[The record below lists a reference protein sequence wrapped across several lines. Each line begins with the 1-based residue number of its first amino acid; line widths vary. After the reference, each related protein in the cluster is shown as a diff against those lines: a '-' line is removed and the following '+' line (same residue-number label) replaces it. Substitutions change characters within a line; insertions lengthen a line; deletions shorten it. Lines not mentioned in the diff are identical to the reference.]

1 MQATFFLSEKCQS
14 SHYLFYS
21 AQYVFLLTMGK
32 KIAFVHPDLGI
43 GGAERLVVDAAVGL
57 QDLGNE
63 ISIFTSHCDKTH
75 CFEEV
80 SSGILDV
87 TVYGDF
93 LPTNILKK
101 FHILFAI
108 LRQFYLVLKLILTRQ
123 IVEYDYFIVDQLS
136 FAVPLLSLFSRDDCN
151 VLFYC
156 HFPDQLLSK
165 KGGLMKKLYRVP
177 FNLIEE
183 WTTGVSDQI
192 VVNSNFTKGIFHNT
206 FTRLSDVDPGV
217 IYPCVDIKAAADEDK
232 SSDKEIIDFFK
243 GSKFFLSINRFERA
257 KNIDLAIRAFAQLKS
272 KLPANEKP
280 RLVVAGGFDA
290 RVIENVQYLR
300 ELETLCESME
310 LKCFT
315 IRGKL
320 IVMPPSTDVLFLPS
334 IKSSLKNS
342 LIRQAELLLYTP
354 GFEHFGIVPVE
365 SMLYKTPVL
374 AVNHGGPMESVV
386 NYTGN
391 NLDKATGFNKLPTED
406 IWSEVL
412 IDFYT
417 RYDETT
423 KEALGENGIKRVGE
437 LFSREQ
443 MSEAFYKNLIES
455 NTSLRSK
462 GLLYKVLQFWKFHLL
477 IVLFAFIAWK
487 VKR

>member
-1 MQATFFLSEKCQS
+1 MSEKCQS
-14 SHYLFYS
+14 SRIFIHS
-21 AQYVFLLTMGK
+21 AQYVFIFTMGK

-57 QDLGNE
+57 QDLGNK

-93 LPTNILKK
+93 LPTNVLKK

-108 LRQFYLVLKLILTRQ
+108 LRQFYLVIKLILTRQ

-136 FAVPLLSLFSRDDCN
+136 FAVPILSLFSREDCK

-165 KGGLMKKLYRVP
+165 KGGLIKKLYRVP

-192 VVNSNFTKGIFHNT
+192 VVNSNFTKSIFHDT
-206 FTRLSDVDPGV
+206 FTRLNDVDPGV

-232 SSDKEIIDFFK
+232 SVDKEIIDFFK

-257 KNIDLAIRAFAQLKS
+257 KNIDLAIKAFAQLKS
-272 KLPANEKP
+272 KLPANDKP

-300 ELETLCESME
+300 ELETLCESLK

-320 IVMPPSTDVLFLPS
+320 IIMPPSTDVLFLPS

-386 NYTGN
+386 NYTGD
-391 NLDKATGFNKLPTED
+391 NLNKATGFNKLPTENV
-406 IWSEVL
+406 WSEVL
-412 IDFYT
+412 TEFYT
-417 RYDETT
+417 RYDEET
-423 KEALGENGIKRVGE
+423 KKALGENGIKRVKE

-455 NTSLRSK
+455 NSSLRSK
-462 GLLYKVLQFWKFHLL
+462 GLLYKVLEFWKLHLL
-477 IVLFAFIAWK
+477 IFLFAFIAWK
-487 VKR
+487 VKQ

>member
-1 MQATFFLSEKCQS
+1 MTDVK
-14 SHYLFYS
+14 
-21 AQYVFLLTMGK
+21 GK

-57 QDLGNE
+57 QDLGNK

-80 SSGILDV
+80 SSGVLDV

-93 LPTNILKK
+93 LPTNLLKK
-101 FHILFAI
+101 LHIFFAI
-108 LRQFYLVLKLILTRQ
+108 LRQFYLVTKLIITRQ
-123 IVEYDYFIVDQLS
+123 ILEYDYFIVDQLS
-136 FAVPLLSLFSRDDCN
+136 FAVPILSLFSRDDCK

-165 KGGLMKKLYRVP
+165 KGGLIKKLYRVP

-183 WTTGVSDQI
+183 WTTGVSDKI
-192 VVNSNFTKGIFHNT
+192 VVNSNFTKSIFHDT
-206 FTRLSDVDPGV
+206 FTRLNDVDPGV
-217 IYPCVDIKAAADEDK
+217 IYPCVDIKAALTITEQDK
-232 SSDKEIIDFFK
+232 ESDKELVEFFK
-243 GSKFFLSINRFERA
+243 GNKFFLSINRFERT
-257 KNIDLAIRAFAQLKS
+257 KNIDLAIKAFALFKS
-272 KLPANEKP
+272 RLPSHEKP

-290 RVIENVQYLR
+290 RVLENVQYLR
-300 ELETLCESME
+300 ELETLCEKLE

-342 LIRQAELLLYTP
+342 LIRRAELLLYTP

-365 SMLYKTPVL
+365 SMLYQTPVL
-374 AVNHGGPMESVV
+374 AVNHGGPLESIV
-386 NYTGN
+386 NYTGDN
-391 NLDKATGFNKLPTED
+391 ISEATGFNKPPKED
-406 IWSEVL
+406 VWSEV
-412 IDFYT
+412 IYNFFI
-417 RYDETT
+417 RYDIDT
-423 KEALGENGIKRVGE
+423 KARLGVNGVKRVAE

-443 MSEAFYKNLIES
+443 MSEAFYKNLVDSQKNI
-455 NTSLRSK
+455 RSK

-477 IVLFAFIAWK
+477 IVVVAFIAFK
-487 VKR
+487 VKF